1 MSGPK
6 VIATG
11 FSQLETTLVAY
22 NEIALKSSRVRS
34 RLERLLAR
42 QIEGHLRRRGFHDS
56 RAHRRFGRIYVEG
69 ITAEQA
75 EIVSNVFGVASVMP
89 AVRTDSDINSVLNL
103 ATEIASDRI
112 LDGQSFA
119 VRPKVVGDHAYSS
132 RDLAIEAGSRIL
144 EANSGRG
151 VHVNLSA
158 PDTTIYIEVRDRDA
172 FVYTE
177 IVKGVLGLPYGSQG
191 RLVSLFS
198 GGIDSP
204 VATWLVMKRGAE
216 VLPLLMDQRPHVG
229 DSYIM
234 RAERACMAIGEYV
247 PAEDF
252 GLYVAKMGDVMGR
265 IMEATLPKLRC
276 VLCKRSMYR
285 IASAFANEKDAR
297 GIVTGE
303 SLGQVASQT
312 LDNLYVLDGA
322 ADLPVLRPNIGL
334 DKVEIEDL
342 ARNIGTYGITAIKV
356 EGCTVVPD
364 KPSTRARLEQVLEQE
379 DELGLVGLCSEAAKA
394 IESIDTK

>member
-234 RAERACMAIGEYV
+234 RAERACRAIGEYV

-312 LDNLYVLDGA
+312 LDNLYVLDSA

-379 DELGLVGLCSEAAKA
+379 DELGLVGLCSEAAKE
-394 IESIDTK
+394 IERTDTK

>member
-1 MSGPK
+1 M
-6 VIATG
+6 
-11 FSQLETTLVAY
+11 ETTLVAY

-42 QIEGHLRRRGFHDS
+42 QIEDHLRRRGFEGS
-56 RAHRRFGRIYVEG
+56 QAHRRFGRIYVEG

-75 EIVSNVFGVASVMP
+75 ETIAKIFGVASVMP
-89 AVRTDSDINSVLNL
+89 AIRTEAGLDSVLNL
-103 ATEIASDRI
+103 AVEVASERI
-112 LDGQSFA
+112 SDKQSFA
-119 VRPKVVGDHAYSS
+119 VRPKVVGDHPYSS
-132 RDLAIEAGSRIL
+132 RDLAVKAGSMIL
-144 EANSGRG
+144 EASSGRG
-151 VHVNLSA
+151 VHVDLSE
-158 PDTTIYIEVRDRDA
+158 PDTTIHIEVRDRDA

-216 VLPLLMDQRPHVG
+216 VFPLLMDQRPHVG
-229 DSYIM
+229 DSYIE
-234 RAERACMAIGEYV
+234 RAERACRAIGEYT
-247 PAEDF
+247 PSGDF
-252 GLYVAKMGDVMGR
+252 GLYVAPMGEVMSR
-265 IMEATLPKLRC
+265 IMGSSIPKLRC

-285 IASAFANEKDAR
+285 IASAFASESDSR

-322 ADLPVLRPNIGL
+322 TDLPVLRPNIGL
-334 DKVEIEDL
+334 DKVEIENL
-342 ARNIGTYGITAIKV
+342 ARDIGTYDLTAIKV
-356 EGCTVVPD
+356 EGCTVVPE
-364 KPSTRARLEQVLEQE
+364 KPSTRARLDQVVEQE
-379 DELGLVGLCSEAAKA
+379 DELGLMGLCSEAAKE
-394 IESIDTK
+394 IERTDVK